1 MEVGRKRIHVYI
13 PNTGRL
19 AELLIPGREVILTP
33 SMGKYAYKLTYVI
46 YRNKPVLIDS
56 IKSNSIF
63 QKLIETKKIPELQD
77 YMITAREPAYK
88 NHRFDFI
95 IDNGREHRFVEIK
108 SCTLA
113 WRNIASFPDA
123 VTTRGTAH
131 IQNLAESERGILF
144 FMILHSG
151 IDLFVPNYHTD
162 YTFYR
167 TFMDERNRVTALAY
181 SVIYQDYEIT
191 GATGVTI
198 LTPEREPA
206 GCYLLLY
213 INRKRF
219 SADIGALGR
228 RDFPR
233 GFYVY
238 VGSGMRNLF
247 GRIGYHRRKSEKR
260 HWHLD
265 YIKDRFTFLTDI
277 PIVTMS
283 RRECSLSLKMLEEG
297 GRGIDGFGSTD
308 CRCNSHLYFFESNPL
323 DSDDFWE
330 VILAERFDEFTEG
343 D

>member
-1 MEVGRKRIHVYI
+1 MHVYI

-19 AELLIPGREVILTP
+19 TELLIPGRRVILTP
-33 SMGKYAYKLTYVI
+33 SKGKYAYKCNYVI
-46 YRNKPVLIDS
+46 CRNKPVLIDS
-56 IKSNSIF
+56 IESNNIF
-63 QKLIETKKIPELQD
+63 QKLIETKRIPELKD
-77 YMITAREPAYK
+77 FIITAREPAYR

-108 SCTLA
+108 LCTLA
-113 WRNIASFPDA
+113 WRNIASFPNA

-131 IQNLAESERGILF
+131 IKKLSESGKGILF
-144 FMILHSG
+144 FMIMHSG

-167 TFMDERNRVTALAY
+167 TFMEERNRITALAY
-181 SVIYQDYEIT
+181 SVIYRDYEIT
-191 GATGVTI
+191 GVTGATI
-198 LTPEREPA
+198 LTPEREAA

-213 INRKRF
+213 RNRRRF

-228 RDFPR
+228 RVFPR

-238 VGSGMRNLF
+238 VGSGMRSLF
-247 GRIGYHRRKSEKR
+247 SRIGYHQRKSEKR

-265 YIKDRFTFLTDI
+265 YIKDRFSFLSDI
-277 PIVTMS
+277 PIVTS
-283 RRECSLSLKMLEEG
+283 SNRECDLSRKILENG
-297 GRGIDGFGSTD
+297 GIGIDGFGSTD

-330 VILAERFDEFTEG
+330 VVLAERFEEFTEG